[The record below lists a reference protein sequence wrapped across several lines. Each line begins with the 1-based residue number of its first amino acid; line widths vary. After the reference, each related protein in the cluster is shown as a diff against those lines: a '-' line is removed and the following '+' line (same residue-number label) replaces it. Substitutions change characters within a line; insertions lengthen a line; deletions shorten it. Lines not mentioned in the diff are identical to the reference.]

1 MSESQSKDDV
11 LLQALLCGASI
22 DAAAKKVEMSRSSV
36 YRRLSNPKFAKRL
49 QDAKTEVVRRTAA
62 VLSAG
67 SLEASKALLELTG
80 PKNPPATRL
89 GAARSVIELAA
100 KLREQTEMEE
110 RMASLEQRL
119 DANQQRRAG

>member
-1 MSESQSKDDV
+1 MSENQSKDEI

-22 DAAAKKVEMSRSSV
+22 DAAAKKAGMSRSAG
-36 YRRLSNPKFAKRL
+36 YRRLANPKFAKQYRE
-49 QDAKTEVVRRTAA
+49 AKAELVKRATAI
-62 VLSAG
+62 LSAG
-67 SLEASKALLELTG
+67 SLEACKSLLELTG

-119 DANQQRRAG
+119 DADQQRRAG

>member
-1 MSESQSKDDV
+1 MSENQSKDEI
-11 LLQALLCGASI
+11 LLQALLCGASM
-22 DAAAKKVEMSRSSV
+22 DAAAKKAGMSRSAA
-36 YRRLSNPKFAKRL
+36 YRRLANPKFAKQYRE
-49 QDAKTEVVRRTAA
+49 AKADLVKRATAI
-62 VLSAG
+62 LSAG
-67 SLEASKALLELTG
+67 SLEASKSLLELTG

-119 DANQQRRAG
+119 DADQQRRAG

>member
-1 MSESQSKDDV
+1 MSESQSKDEI
-11 LLQALLCGASI
+11 LLQALLCGASM
-22 DAAAKKVEMSRSSV
+22 DAAAKKAGMSRSAG
-36 YRRLSNPKFAKRL
+36 YRRLANPKFAKQYRE
-49 QDAKTEVVRRTAA
+49 AKADLVKRATAI
-62 VLSAG
+62 LSAG

-80 PKNPPATRL
+80 PKNPPTTRL

-119 DANQQRRAG
+119 NADQQRRAG

>member
-1 MSESQSKDDV
+1 MSESQSKDDI
-11 LLQALLCGASI
+11 LLQALLCGASM
-22 DAAAKKVEMSRSSV
+22 DVASKKAGMSRSAG
-36 YRRLSNPKFAKRL
+36 YRRLANPKFAKQYRE
-49 QDAKTEVVRRTAA
+49 AKADLVKRATAI
-62 VLSAG
+62 LSAG

-110 RMASLEQRL
+110 RMASLEERL
-119 DANQQRRAG
+119 DADQQRKAG